1 MVVWGLVDLEK
12 AQILEKIS
20 RAIVEFDGVKAE
32 KLCAE
37 AISMGIPPYDVIVK
51 GMAKGMEQ
59 VSELY
64 EAGDFFLSELVM
76 AGETMKQAL
85 AVVEPHLS
93 REGGK
98 ARGTIVIG
106 TVHGDM
112 HDIGKTIFGNL
123 LRGAGF
129 RVVDLG
135 FDVSPKAF
143 ADEVER
149 THPDVLGMSAL
160 ITTTMISMDDTI
172 RELRRRGLMDGV
184 KVIIGGA
191 AVDAD
196 YAARIGADAAARDA
210 VEGVAICSDWMRLH

>member
-1 MVVWGLVDLEK
+1 MSDLDK
-12 AQILEKIS
+12 AQILDEIS
-20 RAIVEFDGVKAE
+20 RAVVEFDGGKAE
-32 KLCAE
+32 KLCGE
-37 AISMGIPPYDVIVK
+37 AIAMGIPPYEVIVK

-59 VSELY
+59 VSRLY

-76 AGETMKQAL
+76 AGETMNQAL
-85 AVVEPHLS
+85 AVIEPCLS

-98 ARGTIVIG
+98 ARGTVVIG
-106 TVHGDM
+106 TVHGDL

-143 ADEVER
+143 ADEVEKTR
-149 THPDVLGMSAL
+149 PDILGMSAL
-160 ITTTMISMDDTI
+160 ITTTMISMEETI

-210 VEGVAICSDWMRLH
+210 IEGVAICSGWTKSR

>member
-1 MVVWGLVDLEK
+1 MSDLDK
-12 AQILEKIS
+12 AQILEEIS
-20 RAIVEFDGVKAE
+20 RAVVEFDGGKAE
-32 KLCAE
+32 KLCGE
-37 AISMGIPPYDVIVK
+37 AIAMGIPPYEVIVE

-59 VSELY
+59 VSRLY

-85 AVVEPHLS
+85 AVIEPCLS

-98 ARGTIVIG
+98 ARGTVVIG
-106 TVHGDM
+106 TVHGDL

-143 ADEVER
+143 ADEVEKTR
-149 THPDVLGMSAL
+149 PDVLGMSAL
-160 ITTTMISMDDTI
+160 ITTTMISMEETI

-210 VEGVAICSDWMRLH
+210 IEGVAICSGWTKSR